1 MRWPTCQNN
10 CKTLSD
16 GYQHYCF
23 FCKRAIDEKYSWG
36 YPDCYKPIEDPEI
49 MIERLESE
57 NCELKSEIAKL
68 RLQLNGGK

>member
-1 MRWPTCQNN
+1 MRWPTCQSN
-10 CKTLSD
+10 CKEFSD
-16 GYQHYCF
+16 GHGLLCF

-49 MIERLESE
+49 IMEKLAKE
-57 NCELKSEIAKL
+57 NCELKLENEKL